1 MRHRWEHAKRCHATW
16 TDTEQLTMKRPPGLI
31 IVPTGLRTKNDPRLG
46 AVGTVANL
54 ESDLNGISVEDFEVR
69 CTLRKFQVMAEN
81 CRKISRYARQEF
93 HLMTESS
100 A

>member
-1 MRHRWEHAKRCHATW
+1 MPAFADMYKILTACGPFGLLLMWLSVNVCH
-16 TDTEQLTMKRPPGLI
+16 
-31 IVPTGLRTKNDPRLG
+31 
-46 AVGTVANL
+46 
-54 ESDLNGISVEDFEVR
+54 S
-69 CTLRKFQVMAEN
+69 TLRFETNEILREMERSAKFQVMAEN